1 MSAANAIHPS
11 DFATVAGAVI
21 ERRLASGGRI
31 TAAFVAGLEAARLQP
46 FAGDEMAVAVFA
58 GDFEAGALAERER
71 FRAVLEHPSAAGRTD
86 MAVTLLNSPLD
97 PDAIVAVLSAVAT
110 GSAIPPIAERGA
122 GPEIGFSISDAV
134 RPDAGEAWAKVARRY
149 PDLFK
154 GSGKPQ

>member
-1 MSAANAIHPS
+1 MSADAIHPS
-11 DFATVAGAVI
+11 DFAAIAGAVI
-21 ERRLASGGRI
+21 ERRLAGGGRI
-31 TAAFVAGLEAARLQP
+31 TATFVAGLEAARQQP
-46 FAGDEMAVAVFA
+46 FAGDEMAVSLFA
-58 GDFEAGALAERER
+58 TDYEAGALAERER

-97 PDAIVAVLSAVAT
+97 PDAIVAVLSAVAA
-110 GSAIPPIAERGA
+110 GSAIPPIGERGA
-122 GPEIGFSISDAV
+122 GAEFGFAITDAV